1 MRTIWPR
8 PKSDATTSRPR
19 GLTQR
24 RALILLSVALL
35 LILIGNA
42 RWLQLDRSSPAWDAA
57 RYLVNSVE
65 AFDFV
70 RAPSLAHLRDLYFV
84 RNTVRPSLGMVLPTL
99 PFYLLLGIS
108 EDTATLWTQWLFLAV
123 IVFSVYGI
131 GKRLFGV
138 GVGLLAALLAALNP
152 ELIRLSRIYWPELG
166 VVATAS
172 LGVYW
177 LLRSE
182 FLRHRAPV
190 LLAGI
195 VLGLGMMQR
204 PLFPLI
210 FLAGPLAYV
219 FIGALLTERQAG
231 ETLTTRLTRRF
242 LPGLGLFLLPVL
254 LIDLPFYA
262 RYGGQMLDYITG
274 FQEAGS
280 FAPVENSA
288 SLQSLFWYAANLYA
302 SVSWPL
308 HLLFLASLIGFIF
321 LLVRRQLPAAAGILL
336 AWVVVPYLALSLT
349 ASKGFSYIA
358 ALYPALILILAA
370 TLWRVTRPS
379 RGLQWAAGAL
389 LLGLAVLS
397 WWQIS
402 WARPLPASLANR
414 LGLTASAPVLESW
427 PNAAI
432 IATIHPLA
440 PADKITAVGVVS
452 AVPELAEPPMAYYA
466 RIAAPTL
473 TVLRWSDPVPT
484 LLDADFVVVKTGRVA
499 EDPPRTL
506 EDRNATL
513 VSKVLQQPTSTFY
526 TTHQQIGRFGLPDG
540 SQALIYQRTGGA
552 PQAAEVTAIGDELA
566 AAGGTVQN
574 AGVAG
579 DLNRAALQN
588 QVRLGKQLFDE
599 KRYEEALPVF
609 QQVVDADP
617 KIADA
622 QQGLGRTLFA
632 LGNCDSA
639 AEHQALATQLLPING
654 TYTVLGDIL
663 FECKRLE
670 EASAAYVKGIE
681 LDPQEV
687 RTHFVLAQVY
697 MAQGRTQD
705 AIREFNTT
713 MELDKTG
720 EFTPRVQNF
729 LQQLQP

>member
-1 MRTIWPR
+1 MRTIWP
-8 PKSDATTSRPR
+8 PPNSDAMTSRPR
-19 GLTQR
+19 SLTQR

-42 RWLQLDRSSPAWDAA
+42 RWLQADRSTPAWDTA

-138 GVGLLAALLAALNP
+138 GVGLLAALLTVLNP

-172 LGVYW
+172 LGVYL

-182 FLRHRAPV
+182 FLRRRTPV
-190 LLAGI
+190 LLAGV
-195 VLGLGMMQR
+195 VLGMGMMQR

-210 FLAGPLAYV
+210 FLAGPLACV
-219 FIGALLTERQAG
+219 FIGALLAERQAG
-231 ETLTTRLTRRF
+231 GTPTTRFTRRF

-262 RYGGQMLDYITG
+262 RYGGQMLAYITG

-336 AWVVVPYLALSLT
+336 AWVAVPYLALSLT
-349 ASKGFSYIA
+349 ASKGFSYLA
-358 ALYPALILILAA
+358 PLYPALTLMLAA
-370 TLWRVTRPS
+370 TVFS
-379 RGLQWAAGAL
+379 L
-389 LLGLAVLS
+389 LRSPRARLAVSVMLLALALLS

-402 WARPLPASLANR
+402 WGSPLPGKLASRLA
-414 LGLTASAPVLESW
+414 LYPAPPVQEAW
-427 PNAAI
+427 PNRGIVTRLSRLVAS
-432 IATIHPLA
+432 
-440 PADKITAVGVVS
+440 DKPVAVGIVS
-452 AVPELAEPPMAYYA
+452 AVPEMAEPPLAYYA
-466 RIAAPTL
+466 RLDAPHL
-473 TVLRWSDPVPT
+473 NLIRWSDPVPT
-484 LLDADFVVVKTGRVA
+484 LLDAELVVVKTGRVA

-506 EDRNATL
+506 EDKNATL
-513 VSKVLQQPTSTFY
+513 VTRVLQQPDSVFY
-526 TTHQQIGRFGLPDG
+526 TTHREVAQIGLPDG
-540 SQALIYQRTGGA
+540 SKAVIYQRTSA
-552 PQAAEVTAIGDELA
+552 TPQTDEVQRIGDELA
-566 AAGGTVQN
+566 RAAGSSAQG
-574 AGVAG
+574 AAVAAQV
-579 DLNRAALQN
+579 DQAALQN
-588 QVRLGKQLFDE
+588 QVRLGKQLFSE
-599 KRYEEALPVF
+599 QRYQEALPVF
-609 QQVVDADP
+609 QQVVEANP
-617 KIADA
+617 RIADA

-632 LGNCDSA
+632 LGNCEGA
-639 AEHQALATQLLPING
+639 VEHQTLGAQLLPING

-663 FECKRLE
+663 FECKRLD
-670 EASAAYVKGIE
+670 EAVTAYQKAIE
-681 LDPQEV
+681 LDTQEV

-697 MAQGRTQD
+697 MAQGHTQD

-713 MELDKTG
+713 LELDKTG
-720 EFTPRVQNF
+720 EFIPRTQNF